1 MLLSVLM
8 ERLRLKMKS
17 ETELLIEL
25 EKIRIRKIELS
36 SKCRIKE
43 LLIKK
48 EIAEIYRSKKQKN
61 KIKKALEKE
70 KKKDENN

>member
-1 MLLSVLM
+1 MV
-8 ERLRLKMKS
+8 KKT

-25 EKIRIRKIELS
+25 EKIRIKKIELS

-48 EIAEIYRSKKQKN
+48 EIAKIYRSKKQKN

-70 KKKDENN
+70 NKNE